1 MLSAIVDSIPR
12 AVAVLDPLPIQCD
25 DLTSGAQLVTLPFH
39 DRLAAIEADGVV
51 LPVRRFSRARTPSV
65 RLTPLL
71 EAPVCSHCPVRDVQ
85 SPAKPRTIEEAAAP
99 NKGSVAVTGALQVS
113 SGGPQPGVGD
123 GPATDLVEDVPV
135 ARGEES
141 ARSTEPTETTLTE
154 RAIRSLQGMLRLVGM
169 QEADP
174 FLNKVRQAMFGQ
186 GEIARTNGLTKEVVN
201 RYLIDD
207 QSLLGSRWS
216 EAPHW

>member
-1 MLSAIVDSIPR
+1 M
-12 AVAVLDPLPIQCD
+12 C
-25 DLTSGAQLVTLPFH
+25 
-39 DRLAAIEADGVV
+39 
-51 LPVRRFSRARTPSV
+51 
-65 RLTPLL
+65 
-71 EAPVCSHCPVRDVQ
+71 DVQ
-85 SPAKPRTIEEAAAP
+85 SPAKPRTIGKAAAP
-99 NKGSVAVTGALQVS
+99 DTGSVHGALQVS
-113 SGGPQPGVGD
+113 SARPQLGVGD